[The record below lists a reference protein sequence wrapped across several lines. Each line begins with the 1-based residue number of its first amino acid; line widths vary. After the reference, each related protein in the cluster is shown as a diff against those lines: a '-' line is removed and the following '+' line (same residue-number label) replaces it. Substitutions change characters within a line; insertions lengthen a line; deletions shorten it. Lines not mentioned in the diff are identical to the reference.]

1 MGYPPLEELLPK
13 SGYSIYTLVR
23 LASKRATEL
32 ADGKPTLIEA
42 PANAKTATLALEE
55 IRAGK
60 VVLKELADKFK
71 PEEDQKGQR
80 DSEQEGTEEK
90 EAVAA

>member
-23 LASKRATEL
+23 IASKRATEL
-32 ADGKPTLIEA
+32 ADGKPSLIETS
-42 PANAKTATLALEE
+42 ANAKTATLALEE

-60 VVLKELADKFK
+60 VVLKELAEQFMPSVGK
-71 PEEDQKGQR
+71 KGSGSKERQ
-80 DSEQEGTEEK
+80 GTEET
-90 EAVAA
+90 EAAVA